1 MASTSLTSDFLASID
16 GALPST
22 SEASFR
28 TERELGNTAYRE
40 GRYADAIRHYTQAET
55 INPLSPLPPAN
66 RAMVYLKR
74 REWQKAREE
83 ASIALELHDALP
95 THLHSNDL
103 VIKLHLRRA
112 TACTELALY
121 ALATDDYSR
130 VLRIDRTH
138 VVASER
144 LEYLRKTYR
153 IDISTATGT
162 GAGASPHSSASRI
175 IQNELRNG
183 HHEKDKENNQSSSP
197 MIKIVSN
204 PTNAGSN
211 SSSSTLSTSTS
222 ATVRR
227 QRQRYQ
233 HERASQ
239 IQDDTPLLSL
249 PEDVSAQLLQ
259 DAEKEVPRSA
269 GQFERTWRTLQSN
282 NAGAQGRYLVRT
294 VGVDGIRSGVIAPC
308 FTPDMLQR
316 FGHVLLA
323 QQECE
328 AATLAGL
335 LMAIAKIERFDLV
348 MMFLSAHDKA
358 PFVGLL
364 QRIKDGNVDSSTVE
378 KLQSLY
384 K

>member
-74 REWQKAREE
+74 CEWQKAREE

-121 ALATDDYSR
+121 ALAVDDYSR
-130 VLRIDRTH
+130 VLRVDRTH
-138 VVASER
+138 AVASER

-153 IDISTATGT
+153 IDIPTST
-162 GAGASPHSSASRI
+162 GARAGAGSHSSASRI
-175 IQNELRNG
+175 IESELLNG

-204 PTNAGSN
+204 PTNAGNN
-211 SSSSTLSTSTS
+211 SSSSTFSTSTS

-233 HERASQ
+233 QHERSPHV
-239 IQDDTPLLSL
+239 QDDTPLLSL

-259 DAEKEVPRSA
+259 DAEREVPRSA
-269 GQFERTWRTLQSN
+269 GQFDHTWRTLQSD
-282 NAGAQGRYLVRT
+282 AAAQGRYLVRT
-294 VGVDGIRSGVIAPC
+294 VGVHGIRSGVIGPC

-316 FGHVLLA
+316 FGHVLS
-323 QQECE
+323 QQDCN
-328 AATLAGL
+328 ASTLAGVM
-335 LMAIAKIERFDLV
+335 MAIAEIERFDLV
-348 MMFLSAHDKA
+348 IMFLSAHEKA
-358 PFVGLL
+358 PFIGLL
-364 QRIKDGNVDSSTVE
+364 QRIKDGNVDSSIVE
-378 KLQSLY
+378 KLHSLY